1 MCSKKFAIT
10 NPNSHNSIYQGT
22 VVNVQNSICF
32 FGFRIFFSANT
43 AFNIP
48 TLGFFLVDF
57 EEFCFRTLGVVGL
70 GFFICKVEKD
80 ISNMLLIQECE

>member
-1 MCSKKFAIT
+1 MR
-10 NPNSHNSIYQGT
+10 NPNSHNSMYQGLCT
-22 VVNVQNSICF
+22 NFHLFCLGLGF
-32 FGFRIFFSANT
+32 FPPNI

-48 TLGFFLVDF
+48 TLDSFLVDF
-57 EEFCFRTLGVVGL
+57 VSFCFRTLGVVCL